1 MILFRAKQISCKK
14 CESSLLTNPSDVV
27 PLLSLYGQYLET
39 YLYSSP
45 FYLIPALLQHNQ
57 IPCKTCRLT
66 GNIHHRIH
74 TIINYLLKC
83 LRIDSISWRIKN
95 YKIWFILN
103 IIKCIKYIVCYE
115 FTVIKSIYTCIYFS
129 CINCLGYYFNT
140 YNFFATGA
148 KICAIVPVPL

>member
-1 MILFRAKQISCKK
+1 MASIWKHIYTAAL
-14 CESSLLTNPSDVV
+14 
-27 PLLSLYGQYLET
+27 
-39 YLYSSP
+39 

-115 FTVIKSIYTCIYFS
+115 FTVIKPIYICIYFS
-129 CINCLGYYFNT
+129 CINCLGYYFDT
-140 YNFFATGA
+140 YNFF
-148 KICAIVPVPL
+148 CNRC